1 LCCTLTSDEA
11 AAIDALD
18 TGVRGGPDPESID
31 TKLFTLRFPTK
42 RGTHLRSELHQ
53 RRFHVR
59 SQRFSMLCRSAILA
73 CVTLAGVLGT
83 PIGAAAQA
91 IKDVQIPDTPLVL
104 KAQGSFFVGGEKA
117 EQTQGEL
124 GDLGPGG
131 HIAVN
136 QMYVRYMVPQG
147 GDGNVPVVMVH
158 GATLTGKSW
167 ETTPDGRM
175 GWDEYFVR
183 KGHPVYVPDQVG
195 RGRSGF
201 NQAVFN
207 NVRAGSAPAG
217 SLPRWLRF
225 SDEVVWPNF
234 RFGSKPGAPYP
245 DSQFPVTAVDELA
258 KQGVP
263 DVSFGGLPAPNPTLK
278 ALSDLA
284 SQVNGAVLMGHSQ
297 SGPFPLAAA
306 LLNPTAAKG
315 LVLVEPGRCPAT
327 YTDEQI
333 KTLATLPILVVFG
346 DHRDTPTG
354 IGTLPSWQ
362 ISFDSCQALIGRLKA
377 AGGQAQ
383 MLNPPDRGIRGN
395 SHMIMQDKN
404 NLQIA
409 DLILQW
415 IDERVSKRSVEKK

>member
-1 LCCTLTSDEA
+1 
-11 AAIDALD
+11 
-18 TGVRGGPDPESID
+18 
-31 TKLFTLRFPTK
+31 
-42 RGTHLRSELHQ
+42 
-53 RRFHVR
+53 VR
-59 SQRFSMLCRSAILA
+59 SQRLVMVVRSAVVVG
-73 CVTLAGVLGT
+73 VTLAGTLGAV
-83 PIGAAAQA
+83 GNAMAQA
-91 IKDVQIPDTPLVL
+91 LKDVQTSDAPLVL
-104 KAQGSFFVGGEKA
+104 KAQGSFFVGGEKL
-117 EQTQGEL
+117 EQTRSEV
-124 GDLGPGG
+124 GDLAPGG

-207 NVRAGSAPAG
+207 NVRAGSTPPANQ
-217 SLPRWLRF
+217 PVWLRF
-225 SDEVVWPNF
+225 SDESVWPNF
-234 RFGSKPGAPYP
+234 RFGLTAGQPFS
-245 DSQFPVTAVDELA
+245 DSQFPMTALDELA

-263 DVSFGGLPAPNPTLK
+263 DVSFGGVPTPNPTLK
-278 ALSDLA
+278 ALADLA
-284 SQVNGAVLMGHSQ
+284 GQLNGAVLMGHSQ
-297 SGPFPLAAA
+297 SGSFPLEAA
-306 LLNPTAAKG
+306 LLNPAAARG
-315 LVLVEPGRCPAT
+315 LVLLEPGSCPPRYSA
-327 YTDEQI
+327 EQI
-333 KTLATLPILVVFG
+333 ATLAKVPLLVVFG

-354 IGTLPSWQ
+354 LPTLPTWQ
-362 ISFDSCQALIGRLKA
+362 ARFEGCQSLIGRIKD
-377 AGGQAQ
+377 AGGQAE
-383 MLNPPDRGIRGN
+383 MLAPPERGIRGN

-415 IDERVSKRSVEKK
+415 IDARVSKRSGEKK

>member
-1 LCCTLTSDEA
+1 M
-11 AAIDALD
+11 
-18 TGVRGGPDPESID
+18 R
-31 TKLFTLRFPTK
+31 R
-42 RGTHLRSELHQ
+42 Q
-53 RRFHVR
+53 RIVTFVQ
-59 SQRFSMLCRSAILA
+59 SVVVAGASA
-73 CVTLAGVLGT
+73 AGVLG
-83 PIGAAAQA
+83 PAGNVMAQA
-91 IKDVQIPDTPLVL
+91 LKDVQTPDTPLVL
-104 KAQGSFFVGGEKA
+104 KAQGSFFVGGEKV

-131 HIAVN
+131 HITVN

-201 NQAVFN
+201 NQAIFN
-207 NVRAGSAPAG
+207 NARAGSAPANT
-217 SLPRWLRF
+217 LPRWIRF

-234 RFGSKPGAPYP
+234 RFGSKPGAPFA
-245 DSQFPVTAVDELA
+245 DSQFPVTAVDELS

-263 DVSFGGLPAPNPTLK
+263 DVSFGGVPAPNPTFK

-284 SQVNGAVLMGHSQ
+284 SQVNGVVLMGHSQ
-297 SGPFPLAAA
+297 SGSFPLAAA
-306 LLNPTAAKG
+306 LLNPAVAKG
-315 LVLVEPGRCPAT
+315 LVLVEPGGCPPD
-327 YTDEQI
+327 YTNEQI
-333 KTLATLPILVVFG
+333 KTLATIPILIVYG

-354 IGTLPSWQ
+354 LPTFPTWQ
-362 ISFDSCQALIGRLKA
+362 ARFEGCQAFIGRIKS
-377 AGGQAQ
+377 AGGQAE
-383 MLNPPDRGIRGN
+383 MLAPPERGIRGN

-404 NLQIA
+404 HLQIA
-409 DLILQW
+409 DLILTW
-415 IDERVSKRSVEKK
+415 IDERVSKPSAARK

>member
-1 LCCTLTSDEA
+1 M
-11 AAIDALD
+11 
-18 TGVRGGPDPESID
+18 
-31 TKLFTLRFPTK
+31 
-42 RGTHLRSELHQ
+42 
-53 RRFHVR
+53 RR
-59 SQRFSMLCRSAILA
+59 QRFSLSCRTAILGA
-73 CVTLAGVLGT
+73 VTLAAVVGRVDDV
-83 PIGAAAQA
+83 AAQSL
-91 IKDVQIPDTPLVL
+91 KDLQTPDTPLVL
-104 KAQGSFFVGGEKA
+104 KAQGSFFIGGEKS

-131 HIAVN
+131 RITVN

-207 NVRAGSAPAG
+207 DVRAGSVPPAT
-217 SLPRWLRF
+217 LPRFLRF

-234 RFGSKPGAPYP
+234 RFGSKPGAPYQ
-245 DSQFPVTAVDELA
+245 DTQFPVAAVDELS

-263 DVSFGGLPAPNPTLK
+263 DVSFGGVPNPNPTLK

-306 LLNPTAAKG
+306 LLNPAVAKG
-315 LVLVEPGRCPAT
+315 LVLVEPGGCPAN
-327 YTDEQI
+327 YTDDQI

-354 IGTLPSWQ
+354 IGSRPSWQ
-362 ISFDSCQALIGRLKA
+362 LSFESCQSLVERLKG

-383 MLNPPDRGIRGN
+383 MLSPSESGIRGN

-404 NLQIA
+404 ALQIA
-409 DLILQW
+409 DLILRW
-415 IDERVSKRSVEKK
+415 IDERVSKPKAVK

>member
-1 LCCTLTSDEA
+1 V
-11 AAIDALD
+11 
-18 TGVRGGPDPESID
+18 GN
-31 TKLFTLRFPTK
+31 
-42 RGTHLRSELHQ
+42 Q
-53 RRFHVR
+53 
-59 SQRFSMLCRSAILA
+59 QFSKVCRSSILVSA
-73 CVTLAGVLGT
+73 ALAGVLGT
-83 PIGAAAQA
+83 PVNAMPQA
-91 IKDVQIPDTPLVL
+91 LKDVQTPDTPLVL
-104 KAQGSFFVGGEKA
+104 KAQGSFFVGGDKA
-117 EQTQGEL
+117 DQTQGEL

-131 HIAVN
+131 HISIN

-207 NVRAGSAPAG
+207 DVRAGSVPPNT
-217 SLPRWLRF
+217 LPRWIRF

-234 RFGSKPGAPYP
+234 RFGSKPGDPYA
-245 DSQFPVTAVDELA
+245 DSQFPVTAVDELS

-263 DVSFGGLPAPNPTLK
+263 DVSFGGVPTPNPTLK

-297 SGPFPLAAA
+297 SGAFPLAAA
-306 LLNPTAAKG
+306 LLNPAVAKG
-315 LVLVEPGRCPAT
+315 LVLVEPGGCPPN

-333 KTLATLPILVVFG
+333 KTLATLPVLVVFG

-354 IGTLPSWQ
+354 IGIRPSWQ
-362 ISFDSCQALIGRLKA
+362 LSFEGCQTLIGRLKA
-377 AGGQAQ
+377 AGGQAE
-383 MLNPPDRGIRGN
+383 MLSPTETGIRGN

-404 NLQIA
+404 NLPIA
-409 DLILQW
+409 DLILKW
-415 IDERVSKRSVEKK
+415 IDERVSTRSGGNK

>member
-1 LCCTLTSDEA
+1 M
-11 AAIDALD
+11 
-18 TGVRGGPDPESID
+18 G
-31 TKLFTLRFPTK
+31 
-42 RGTHLRSELHQ
+42 
-53 RRFHVR
+53 
-59 SQRFSMLCRSAILA
+59 SQRFSMFGRSAIL
-73 CVTLAGVLGT
+73 VGGILAGVLGT
-83 PIGAAAQA
+83 PIAAVAQA
-91 IKDVQIPDTPLVL
+91 LKDVQTSDTPLVL
-104 KAQGSFFVGGEKA
+104 KAQGSFFVGGDKA
-117 EQTQGEL
+117 EQTQVEL

-147 GDGNVPVVMVH
+147 GDGNLPVVMVH

-207 NVRAGSAPAG
+207 NVRAGSAPAA
-217 SLPRWLRF
+217 SLPRWIRF

-234 RFGSKPGAPYP
+234 RFGAKPGAPYT

-263 DVSFGGLPAPNPTLK
+263 DVSFGGLPNPNPTLK

-284 SQVNGAVLMGHSQ
+284 TQLNGAVLMGHSQ
-297 SGPFPLAAA
+297 SGSFPLAAA
-306 LLNPTAAKG
+306 LLNPTVAKG
-315 LVLVEPGRCPAT
+315 LVLVEPGGCPGA

-333 KTLATLPILVVFG
+333 KTLAAIPILAVFG

-354 IGTLPSWQ
+354 IGIRPSWQ
-362 ISFDSCQALIGRLKA
+362 ISFDSCQALIDRLKA

-404 NLQIA
+404 NQQIA

-415 IDERVSKRSVEKK
+415 IDERVSKRTGGNK

>member
-1 LCCTLTSDEA
+1 MMLSKPAALRSRLELQSARPRA
-11 AAIDALD
+11 AAMSSS
-18 TGVRGGPDPESID
+18 RE
-31 TKLFTLRFPTK
+31 
-42 RGTHLRSELHQ
+42 EM
-53 RRFHVR
+53 HVR
-59 SQRFSMLCRSAILA
+59 SQRFLVLCRLI
-73 CVTLAGVLGT
+73 VLF
-83 PIGAAAQA
+83 GAAAAGVFGTAMVVMAQA
-91 IKDVQIPDTPLVL
+91 LKEVQTSDTPLVL
-104 KAQGSFFVGGEKA
+104 KAQGSFFVGGDKA
-117 EQTQGEL
+117 EQTQVEL

-147 GDGNVPVVMVH
+147 GDGNIPVVMVH

-207 NVRAGSAPAG
+207 NVRAGSAPAAT
-217 SLPRWLRF
+217 LPRWIRF

-234 RFGSKPGAPYP
+234 RFGAKPGAPYS
-245 DSQFPVTAVDELA
+245 DSQFAVNAVDELA

-263 DVSFGGLPAPNPTLK
+263 DVSFGGLPTPNPTLK

-284 SQVNGAVLMGHSQ
+284 TQLNGAVLMGHSQ
-297 SGPFPLAAA
+297 SGSFPLAAA

-315 LVLVEPGRCPAT
+315 LVLVEPGGCPGAF
-327 YTDEQI
+327 TDEQI
-333 KTLATLPILVVFG
+333 KTLAAIPILAVFG

-354 IGTLPSWQ
+354 IGIRPSWQ
-362 ISFDSCQALIGRLKA
+362 LSFESCQALINRVKA
-377 AGGQAQ
+377 AGGQAE

-404 NLQIA
+404 NQQIA

-415 IDERVSKRSVEKK
+415 IDERVSKRTAGKK

>member
-1 LCCTLTSDEA
+1 ML
-11 AAIDALD
+11 
-18 TGVRGGPDPESID
+18 
-31 TKLFTLRFPTK
+31 
-42 RGTHLRSELHQ
+42 LRSA
-53 RRFHVR
+53 VVVGV
-59 SQRFSMLCRSAILA
+59 S
-73 CVTLAGVLGT
+73 LAGVLG
-83 PIGAAAQA
+83 AAGNVMAQA
-91 IKDVQIPDTPLVL
+91 LKDVQTPDTPLVL
-104 KAQGSFFVGGEKA
+104 KAQGSFFVGGEKS
-117 EQTQGEL
+117 EQTQVEL

-147 GDGNVPVVMVH
+147 GDGNLPVVMVH

-201 NQAVFN
+201 NQAIFN
-207 NVRAGSAPAG
+207 NARAGSTPAA
-217 SLPRWLRF
+217 SLPRWIRF

-234 RFGSKPGAPYP
+234 RVGAKPGAPYS
-245 DSQFPVTAVDELA
+245 DSQFPVTALDELA

-263 DVSFGGLPAPNPTLK
+263 DVSFGGLPTPNPTLK

-284 SQVNGAVLMGHSQ
+284 TQLNGAVLMGHSQ
-297 SGPFPLAAA
+297 SGSFPLAAA
-306 LLNPTAAKG
+306 LLNPVAAKG
-315 LVLVEPGRCPAT
+315 LVLVEPGGCPGGAF
-327 YTDEQI
+327 TDEQI
-333 KTLATLPILVVFG
+333 KTLASIPILAVFG

-354 IGTLPSWQ
+354 IGIRPSWQ
-362 ISFDSCQALIGRLKA
+362 LSFESCQALITRLKA
-377 AGGQAQ
+377 AGGQAE

-415 IDERVSKRSVEKK
+415 IDERVSRRNAGKK

>member
-1 LCCTLTSDEA
+1 
-11 AAIDALD
+11 
-18 TGVRGGPDPESID
+18 VR
-31 TKLFTLRFPTK
+31 RQ
-42 RGTHLRSELHQ
+42 H
-53 RRFHVR
+53 
-59 SQRFSMLCRSAILA
+59 FSMLSRRGI
-73 CVTLAGVLGT
+73 LAGV
-83 PIGAAAQA
+83 IGAAVLGTAGDLTAQTL
-91 IKDVQIPDTPLVL
+91 KDVQTPAAPLVL
-104 KAQGSFFVGGEKA
+104 KAQGSFFVGGERV

-124 GDLGPGG
+124 GNLGPGG

-147 GDGNVPVVMVH
+147 GDGNLPVVMVH

-207 NVRAGSAPAG
+207 NVRAGSTPSANQPV
-217 SLPRWLRF
+217 WLRF
-225 SDEVVWPNF
+225 SDEGAWPNF
-234 RFGSKPGAPYP
+234 RFGPKAGTAYP
-245 DSQFPVTAVDELA
+245 DSQFPVSAVDELA

-263 DVSFGGLPAPNPTLK
+263 DVSFGGVPTPNPTFK

-284 SQVNGAVLMGHSQ
+284 SQLNGAVLMGHSQ
-297 SGPFPLAAA
+297 SGSFPLAAA
-306 LLNPTAAKG
+306 LINPAATRG
-315 LVLVEPGRCPAT
+315 LVLVEPGSCPAT
-327 YTDEQI
+327 YTPEQI
-333 KTLATLPILVVFG
+333 ATLATVPILVVFG

-354 IGTLPSWQ
+354 IPTLPSWQ
-362 ISFDSCQALIGRLKA
+362 TRFEACQALIGRLKS
-377 AGGQAQ
+377 AGGQAE

-404 NLQIA
+404 HLQIA

-415 IDERVSKRSVEKK
+415 LGERVRKRSDGNK

>member
-1 LCCTLTSDEA
+1 
-11 AAIDALD
+11 
-18 TGVRGGPDPESID
+18 
-31 TKLFTLRFPTK
+31 
-42 RGTHLRSELHQ
+42 
-53 RRFHVR
+53 VR
-59 SQRFSMLCRSAILA
+59 SQRLVMLVRSGVVVGVSLA
-73 CVTLAGVLGT
+73 SVLGAT
-83 PIGAAAQA
+83 GNVMAQA
-91 IKDVQIPDTPLVL
+91 LKDVQTSDTPLVL
-104 KAQGSFFVGGEKA
+104 KAQGSFFVGGDKA
-117 EQTQGEL
+117 EQTQVEL

-207 NVRAGSAPAG
+207 NVRAGSAPAAT
-217 SLPRWLRF
+217 LPRWIRF

-234 RFGSKPGAPYP
+234 RFGSKSDAPYA

-263 DVSFGGLPAPNPTLK
+263 DVSFGGLPNPNPTFK

-284 SQVNGAVLMGHSQ
+284 TQLNGAVLLGHSQ
-297 SGPFPLAAA
+297 SGAFPLAAA
-306 LLNPTAAKG
+306 LLNPAVAKG
-315 LVLVEPGRCPAT
+315 LVLVEPGGCPQN

-333 KTLATLPILVVFG
+333 KTLATLPVLVVFG
-346 DHRDTPTG
+346 DHRDTATG
-354 IGTLPSWQ
+354 IGIRPSWQ
-362 ISFDSCQALIGRLKA
+362 LSFDGCQTLIGRLKA

-383 MLNPPDRGIRGN
+383 MLSPTETGTRGN

-409 DLILQW
+409 DLILKW
-415 IDERVSKRSVEKK
+415 IDERVSKRTGTAK